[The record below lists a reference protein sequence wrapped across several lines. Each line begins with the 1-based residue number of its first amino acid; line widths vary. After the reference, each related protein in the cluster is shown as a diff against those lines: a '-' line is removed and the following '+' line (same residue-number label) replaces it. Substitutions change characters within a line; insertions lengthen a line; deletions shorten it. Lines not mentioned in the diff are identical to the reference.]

1 MKLFGISDLAKRWNY
16 SRQGVHKK
24 MKYDDEFPKPI
35 AIINTIVLVFAEDDI
50 ISYEGKRKE
59 LTDAN
64 QKRYL
69 THGRFKY
76 FLKYQNTR

>member
-1 MKLFGISDLAKRWNY
+1 VTLQKDGITPDE
-16 SRQGVHKK
+16 GVHKK
-24 MKYDDEFPKPI
+24 MKYDNEFPKPI
-35 AIINTIVLVFAEDDI
+35 AIINTRVLVFTEDDI
-50 ISYEGKRKE
+50 ISYEGKCKE

-76 FLKYQNTR
+76 FLKYQND

>member
-1 MKLFGISDLAKRWNY
+1 MTLQKDGITPDE
-16 SRQGVHKK
+16 GVHKK
-24 MKYDDEFPKPI
+24 MKYDNEFPI
-35 AIINTIVLVFAEDDI
+35 AIINTRVLVFTEDDI
-50 ISYEGKRKE
+50 ISYEGKCKE

-76 FLKYQNTR
+76 FLKYQND